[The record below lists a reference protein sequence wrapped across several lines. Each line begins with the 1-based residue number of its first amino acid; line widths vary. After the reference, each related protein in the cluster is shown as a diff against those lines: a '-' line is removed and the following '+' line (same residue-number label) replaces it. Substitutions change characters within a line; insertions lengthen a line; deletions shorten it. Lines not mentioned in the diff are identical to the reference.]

1 MRTNHGQIIP
11 YISKDL
17 QEHQCIY
24 GTVSRV
30 YAELFE
36 WVRQMMDSDRHLCLV
51 IPIGHFVGG
60 AFCLLENGLVLE
72 LRSDYKG
79 SRASLVFQTDKEFAA
94 WVRDHNGW
102 VDNMTMRSFI

>member
-17 QEHQCIY
+17 QEHQRIY

-36 WVRQMMDSDRHLCLV
+36 WVRQM
-51 IPIGHFVGG
+51 VGVFETCACRRPYVVFG
-60 AFCLLENGLVLE
+60 RWRLIC
-72 LRSDYKG
+72 KK
-79 SRASLVFQTDKEFAA
+79 SL
-94 WVRDHNGW
+94 NC
-102 VDNMTMRSFI
+102 